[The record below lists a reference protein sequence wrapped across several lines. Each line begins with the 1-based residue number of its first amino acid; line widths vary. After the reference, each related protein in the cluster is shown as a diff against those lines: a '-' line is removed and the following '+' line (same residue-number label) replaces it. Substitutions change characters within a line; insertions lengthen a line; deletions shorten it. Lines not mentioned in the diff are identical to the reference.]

1 MTKVAFFHCCGTA
14 DMVDWFGQGVSL
26 PTISTG
32 AKVNTT
38 TVAGLNGKTAIWG
51 GSPRQDPFPSLL
63 DPDIFD
69 AKKIPY
75 AAAMFPMAASI
86 TEGTTNLIKAIT
98 DLPAGQPWMMG
109 GYSQGAAVCSHAL
122 LQGLQVGTTGALESR
137 RSSFL
142 GATMFGNPRR
152 QTNYRGSVGGT
163 WSGAFD
169 VTGSTTGGHGSFP
182 TTGTYRRLTS
192 CDATKWQEFAAPD
205 DIFTSCGDSSWGANW
220 VAACDVFTGT
230 ASGQF
235 LNYLPS
241 LTGILNDVGRT
252 FNLGNA
258 AKTMTDAAGVV
269 FSWLGGNGHTAYPFV
284 PPVGNPDGTLTSYQI
299 ALKWLTAQAQQYVT
313 APILLPTTPTT
324 VSTAGWSTT
333 LTPPAA

>member
-14 DMVDWFGQGVSL
+14 DMVDWFGQGISL

-32 AKVNTT
+32 AKINTA

-51 GSPRQDPFPSLL
+51 GSPREDPFPSLL
-63 DPDIFD
+63 DPEIFD
-69 AKKIPY
+69 ARKIPY
-75 AAAMFPMAASI
+75 AAAMFPMSTSVI
-86 TEGTTNLIKAIT
+86 EGATNLINAINA
-98 DLPAGQPWMMG
+98 LPAGQPWALG
-109 GYSQGAAVCSHAL
+109 GYSQGAVVCSHAL
-122 LQGLQVGTTGALESR
+122 LQGVQAGTTGALESR

-142 GATMFGNPRR
+142 GGVMFGNPRR
-152 QTNYRGSVGGT
+152 QVNFRGEVGGT

-169 VTGSTTGGHGSFP
+169 DNGTAGGHGSFP
-182 TTGTYRRLTS
+182 ATGTFRRLTN
-192 CDATKWQEFAAPD
+192 CDATKWIEFAAPN
-205 DIFTSCGDSSWGANW
+205 DIFTSCGDTNWGANW
-220 VAACDVFTGT
+220 QAACDVFTGA

-235 LNYLPS
+235 LNYLPNV
-241 LTGILNDVGRT
+241 LNILGDVGRT
-252 FNLGNA
+252 FDLGNF

-269 FSWLGGNGHTAYPFV
+269 FSWLGGNGHTAYPFE

-324 VSTAGWSTT
+324 TTTAGWSTT
-333 LTPPAA
+333 LVAPAA